1 MNQFNLLAV
10 QSSTCQKKP
19 GSYRHA
25 ILSYYVLGN
34 FSMFCKA
41 SVTKANWLMS
51 NKHHAI
57 SPKEKKII
65 VFLTAT
71 QTRETIY
78 RFKRPLR
85 NITARNWQPYMVRDA
100 VRQCN
105 TLPTF
110 RIMFLGGQPSIEH
123 IWASLPTIHHNIS
136 TNKYIS
142 MNKLSGT
149 SRHSVSLT
157 D

>member
-1 MNQFNLLAV
+1 MRITKEFKTSVKQSTWSASKRHLCLQDKRQAVSTSHSIFTEAVKMNQFNLLAV

-57 SPKEKKII
+57 SPKEKK
-65 VFLTAT
+65 
-71 QTRETIY
+71 
-78 RFKRPLR
+78 
-85 NITARNWQPYMVRDA
+85 
-100 VRQCN
+100 
-105 TLPTF
+105 
-110 RIMFLGGQPSIEH
+110 
-123 IWASLPTIHHNIS
+123 
-136 TNKYIS
+136 
-142 MNKLSGT
+142 
-149 SRHSVSLT
+149 
-157 D
+157 